1 MKPRIINRD
10 RFEAWV
16 AELVEKAELIAPTDQ
31 QGWSGFAPVGS
42 TSGIDLTRLNTKVPA
57 KVLFFPQCETIL
69 RAGSDKA
76 ELPVPTDSG
85 KDRILLGIRSCDT
98 AALEVLDRVFLDRD
112 YPDPYY
118 RERRERTALIGLACN
133 SPADTCFCVALGG
146 SPFASRGLDLLL
158 VDLGDRYLA
167 EPVTARGAALVGSY
181 PEAADP
187 DISQRREL
195 EDKAR
200 SAIRLRLDPA
210 RLKSLLDSGFEHPVW
225 EELSL
230 PCINCGACTFLCP
243 SCHCFDISDEERG
256 GVKARI
262 RLWDSCQ
269 FCVYSQ
275 HASGH
280 NPRSAPRARLR
291 NRIMDKFKYTVDD
304 YGLVSCVGCGRCA
317 IECPAAIDIRETVET
332 LLARLPEAE

>member
-1 MKPRIINRD
+1 MKPRLIAQEQ
-10 RFEAWV
+10 FATWV
-16 AELVEKAELIAPTDQ
+16 AELVEHGELIAPVRTENWTEFIPIRTAQ
-31 QGWSGFAPVGS
+31 EA
-42 TSGIDLTRLNTKVPA
+42 DLTCINTKTPA

-69 RAGSDKA
+69 REPDKKSVA
-76 ELPVPTDSG
+76 TDETKS
-85 KDRILLGIRSCDT
+85 RILLGIRPCDV
-98 AALEVLDRVFLDRD
+98 AALEVLDRIFLDKD

-118 RERRERTALIGLACN
+118 RVRRERTALIGIACN
-133 SPADTCFCVALGG
+133 QPANTCFCAALGN
-146 SPFASRGLDLLL
+146 SPFSSRGLDLLL
-158 VDLGDRYLA
+158 VDLGGRYLA
-167 EPVTARGAALVGSY
+167 EPVTARGAALVSSL
-181 PEAADP
+181 PEATDAD
-187 DISQRREL
+187 ILLRREL

-200 SAIRLRLDPA
+200 SAIPLRLDPT
-210 RLKSLLDSGFEHPVW
+210 RLKSLLDSGFEHPAW

-243 SCHCFDISDEERG
+243 SCHCFDVSDEERH

-262 RLWDSCQ
+262 RIWDSCQ

-280 NPRSAPRARLR
+280 NPRALPRARLR

-304 YGLVSCVGCGRCA
+304 FRLVSCVGCGRCI

-332 LLARLPEAE
+332 LLARLPEEQ